1 MARVMPTMEMFVA
14 GAYLQLVEGCT
25 SITYNAELPDHKE
38 YWIEV
43 VGRNEAQ
50 QCIYYI
56 DLADKF
62 DWYPTEMRSDTLIR
76 KLVRRY
82 VQILEEGC
90 ALEYEPDRIRCQIW
104 LPRPPARRVAEALP
118 AVVERLRKTH
128 AIQLDVIDAK
138 EISRRIPLVVERA
151 QKLSF
156 DYDNLFLRAIL
167 LAQGRLDYQ
176 VGAPMN
182 QEQIE
187 AMYRFP
193 KPIPSADTV
202 PAFLYEFLT
211 SVEIVHWLDFYS
223 PTFDDLR
230 INLTESGARGS
241 LAELHQA
248 LLDRGEAEEAMDA
261 ENQEYQP
268 RRYSA
273 RDVAEL
279 IRLVFRY
286 ADDLFAEAAEA
297 ASAGGAHPQQIEIDF
312 MLPFL
317 SIIQDRIDP
326 GTLEREILR
335 YGGDRDQML
344 SHFASDHPDKHPYR
358 GILRIEMFEPGG
370 ERLPAYPGGKS
381 MEVAIEEPV
390 LSDRL
395 HVALTINYVAD
406 FTGYFVLMMN
416 RLAAN
421 LSL

>member
-1 MARVMPTMEMFVA
+1 MARVMPTMEMFLA
-14 GAYLQLVEGCT
+14 GAYLQAVEGCM
-25 SITYNAELPDHKE
+25 SITYNAELPNHKE
-38 YWIEV
+38 YWIEL

-56 DLADKF
+56 DFADKF
-62 DWYPTEMRSDTLIR
+62 DWYPPEMRSDTLLR

-82 VQILEEGC
+82 VQIWEEGC
-90 ALEYEPDRIRCQIW
+90 ALEYEPDRIHCQIW

-118 AVVERLRKTH
+118 AAVERLRKNH
-128 AIQLDVIDAK
+128 AIQLDVIDPK
-138 EISRRIPLVVERA
+138 EIARRIPIVVERA

-156 DYDNLFLRAIL
+156 DYDNLFIRALL

-176 VGAPMN
+176 VGTPMS

-193 KPIPSADTV
+193 KPIPSADLV

-230 INLTESGARGS
+230 INLSESGARGS

-248 LLDRGEAEEAMDA
+248 LLDRGEAEEADDP
-261 ENQEYQP
+261 ENAEYQP

-273 RDVAEL
+273 RDAAEL
-279 IRLVFRY
+279 TRLFFRY
-286 ADDLFAEAAEA
+286 ADELFAEAASDSGA
-297 ASAGGAHPQQIEIDF
+297 ARPEQIEIDF
-312 MLPFL
+312 MLPYL

-326 GTLEREILR
+326 GTLERETLR

-358 GILRIEMFEPGG
+358 GILRIEMFEPAG

-381 MEVAIEEPV
+381 MEVPIDEPV
-390 LSDRL
+390 LTDKL